1 MQTFSRALIDL
12 VLAGQVDREV
22 AANAATNRHD
32 FMVALEHEL
41 KRRAADEREAI
52 EAAER
57 AEEAKKI
64 DSFPELR
71 VARPAGQ

>member
-1 MQTFSRALIDL
+1 MQTFSQALIAL
-12 VLAGQVDREV
+12 VLSDQIDREV

-41 KRRAADEREAI
+41 KRRTADERAEQ

-57 AEEAKKI
+57 AAKQDKV
-64 DSFPELR
+64 DAFPELR